1 MNRLYEIR
9 KQLNISQ
16 IEAAKLLNVSRRTY
30 QKYESLDN
38 LEDEKYNYLVYKFEK
53 YVLVDETHGI
63 LSVNDIKKV
72 ASIIFDKYDI
82 KSCYLFGSYAKGVAT
97 ERSDV
102 DLLIDSHITGLDFY
116 GLIDELRIGLKKQV
130 DLISIYQLNNNSEL
144 LSNVLKEGIKIYG

>member
-1 MNRLYEIR
+1 VNRLYEIR

-63 LSVNDIKKV
+63 LSVNDIKKI

>member
-63 LSVNDIKKV
+63 LSVNDIKKI

>member
-16 IEAAKLLNVSRRTY
+16 IEAASLLNISRRTY

-38 LEDEKYNYLVYKFEK
+38 VEDEKYNYLVYKFEK
-53 YVLVDETHGI
+53 YALVDETHGI
-63 LSVNDIKKV
+63 LSVNDIKKIS
-72 ASIIFDKYDI
+72 SIIFDKYDI

-97 ERSDV
+97 EQSDV

-116 GLIDELRIGLKKQV
+116 GLIDELRIALKKQV